1 MTAMDDSPRSS
12 KRRKLDTPKRTAST
26 PAVKG
31 TATRA
36 SGRRA
41 NQPTPQP
48 NGAPEEAEEAEEK
61 TAPKRTVRATKSV
74 PSRTAAKHTAV
85 PDIDIYDD
93 IEGALGVEPAA
104 KPATKPKAAPRR
116 ATAKPR
122 AGTESTVDELQ
133 EVAAVPKRGRGRPR
147 KALSASRAA
156 TKAVNGGTNGA
167 VEEADVQDEL
177 AAEATTPPKRARTAR
192 KPAASAR
199 KAPAPKASA
208 RKRAVS
214 LTIEDDE
221 DAEELNGIAAL
232 GGSPSKPRSTRK
244 PPASA
249 RKRAVSA
256 DEDEDDEEPAAATPS
271 RSIKKRKPLQDHTI
285 TPNTEDELTGRAPPS
300 AKKQAIS
307 TRRRLNR
314 TDNISNEDDVKAVDY
329 DDEEELVDVD
339 GNSIME
345 SVLDPTEPSPF
356 NKPTSAQKDKAAPPL
371 IYGNLPAGRSLDL
384 LKTIALER
392 ITGKRPSPLVDLDA
406 EYKSV
411 HQIIE
416 QTVTA
421 GEGNSMLVIGAR
433 GSGKTALVN
442 KVLSEVA
449 KDNGGEYH
457 VVRLNGFIHTDD
469 KIALREIWRQLGKEM
484 DIEEDGSGPGK
495 NYADTLTTLLALL
508 SHPSEQT
515 GEITDQVAKAV
526 IFIMDEFD
534 LFAQHPRQTLLYNL
548 FDIAQSRKAPIAVL
562 GLTTRIDVT
571 NSLEK
576 RVKSRFSHRYVHLSL
591 AKTFTSFQEMC
602 KAGLIIEAEH
612 LSVEERGILEGGAKH
627 SSTNATLAKNGKKDA
642 KQDMLPEWN
651 ANINV
656 SSRHACTMCTTNT
669 PQKLFAAPTFLT
681 QHLAPHFYRTK
692 SVSAVLNSFFL
703 PTATLSA
710 DTPFAPSNTLSAPD
724 SKLFLIPSLS
734 TLALSLLISAARL
747 DIIHD
752 SDTCNFNMA
761 YDEYVTLSSKAR
773 IQSAVGGMSASGS
786 VSKVWS
792 KDVARREWENLVE
805 LGLVM
810 PVIQGQAGGFG
821 MIRCDVAL
829 EEIGAVLAGEKG
841 MDRHLEKWCKS
852 I

>member
-1 MTAMDDSPRSS
+1 MDDSPRSS

-36 SGRRA
+36 SGRLA
-41 NQPTPQP
+41 NRPIPQP
-48 NGAPEEAEEAEEK
+48 NGAPAEFEESEDK
-61 TAPKRTVRATKSV
+61 TAPKRTARPMKSA
-74 PSRTAAKHTAV
+74 PSRTAARRTAV

-93 IEGALGVEPAA
+93 FEGALGVEPAA
-104 KPATKPKAAPRR
+104 KLATKPKPAPRR
-116 ATAKPR
+116 APAKSR
-122 AGTESTVDELQ
+122 AGTESTTDELQ
-133 EVAAVPKRGRGRPR
+133 EVAVVPKRGRGRPK
-147 KALSASRAA
+147 KAPSASRAA
-156 TKAVNGGTNGA
+156 TKAINGGTNGA

-177 AAEATTPPKRARTAR
+177 AAEATTPPKRAKTAR
-192 KPAASAR
+192 KPAVSAR
-199 KAPAPKASA
+199 RAPVPKASA
-208 RKRAVS
+208 RERAVS

-232 GGSPSKPRSTRK
+232 GGTPSKPRSTKK

-249 RKRAVSA
+249 RKRAV
-256 DEDEDDEEPAAATPS
+256 EDEEGDDDDEPTVATPS
-271 RSIKKRKPLQDHTI
+271 RSIKKRKPVQDHAMI
-285 TPNTEDELTGRAPPS
+285 PDTEDELAGRVPPS
-300 AKKQAIS
+300 AKKQATS
-307 TRRRLNR
+307 ARRRLNH
-314 TDNISNEDDVKAVDY
+314 TDNISNGDDVQAVNY

-392 ITGKRPSPLVDLDA
+392 IAGKRPSPLVGLDA
-406 EYKSV
+406 EYKLV

-484 DIEEDGSGPGK
+484 DIDEDGSGPGK

-591 AKTFTSFQEMC
+591 AKTFTAFQEMC

-612 LSVEERGILEGGAKH
+612 LSVEERGILEGGAKDTPI
-627 SSTNATLAKNGKKDA
+627 SATPAKKGKKDA
-642 KQDMLPEWN
+642 KQDVLAEWN

-656 SSRHACTMCTTNT
+656 SHRAACTICATNT
-669 PQKLFAAPTFLT
+669 TQKLFAAPAFLT

-692 SVSAVLNSFFL
+692 SVSAVLNTFFL
-703 PTATLSA
+703 PTATLSVG
-710 DTPFAPSNTLSAPD
+710 TPFAPSNTLSAPD

-761 YDEYVTLSSKAR
+761 YDEYVMLSSKAR

-841 MDRHLEKWCKS
+841 MDKHLEKWCKS

>member
-1 MTAMDDSPRSS
+1 MDDSPRSS
-12 KRRKLDTPKRTAST
+12 KRRKLDTPKRTVST
-26 PAVKG
+26 PPVKS
-31 TATRA
+31 TVTRA
-36 SGRRA
+36 SGRLA
-41 NQPTPQP
+41 NRPTPQT
-48 NGAPEEAEEAEEK
+48 NGQSEEE
-61 TAPKRTVRATKSV
+61 TAPKRIERSTKSAAK
-74 PSRTAAKHTAV
+74 RTAAKRTAV

-93 IEGALGVEPAA
+93 IEGALGVEPSA
-104 KPATKPKAAPRR
+104 KPAPKRTLAAS
-116 ATAKPR
+116 R
-122 AGTESTVDELQ
+122 AGTASTTDEPQ
-133 EVAAVPKRGRGRPR
+133 EVTTVPKRGRGRPR
-147 KALSASRAA
+147 KEQSASRAA
-156 TKAVNGGTNGA
+156 PKTKVNGSAHGA
-167 VEEADVQDEL
+167 DGVADGQDEL
-177 AAEATTPPKRARTAR
+177 AAKATTPPKRTKATR
-192 KPAASAR
+192 KPAASTR
-199 KAPAPKASA
+199 KAQVPKSSA

-214 LTIEDDE
+214 PSTEDDKHPGQ
-221 DAEELNGIAAL
+221 LNGTVVH
-232 GGSPSKPRSTRK
+232 SETPSKPRSTRK
-244 PPASA
+244 TQASV
-249 RKRAVSA
+249 REQAVPEDD
-256 DEDEDDEEPAAATPS
+256 DEDEPAAATPS
-271 RSIKKRKPLQDHTI
+271 RSIKKRKPLED
-285 TPNTEDELTGRAPPS
+285 NTTVRDSEDELAARPFRSSQKPARS
-300 AKKQAIS
+300 L
-307 TRRRLNR
+307 RRQLNR
-314 TDNISNEDDVKAVDY
+314 TDNISNGDDGVHTVDETNDD
-329 DDEEELVDVD
+329 DDEEAMDVD
-339 GNSIME
+339 GNSILE

-356 NKPTSAQKDKAAPPL
+356 NKPTSAQKDKAVPPL
-371 IYGNLPAGRSLDL
+371 IYGNLPAGRALDL
-384 LKTIALER
+384 LKTVALER
-392 ITGKRPSPLVDLDA
+392 IITKRPFPLVGLDA

-421 GEGNSMLVIGAR
+421 GEGNSMLLIGAR

-591 AKTFTSFQEMC
+591 AKTFTAFQEMC

-612 LSVEERGILEGGAKH
+612 LSIEERGILEGGAKDIPTH
-627 SSTNATLAKNGKKDA
+627 GTPAKKGQKDA
-642 KQDMLPEWN
+642 NQDVLVKWN

-656 SSRHACTMCTTNT
+656 SSRYSFATCMTDA
-669 PQKLFAAPTFLT
+669 PQKLFASPAFLT

-692 SVSAVLNSFFL
+692 SIPAVLNTFFF

-710 DTPFAPSNTLSAPD
+710 DTPFAPTNTLSAPD
-724 SKLFLIPSLS
+724 SKLFLIPNLS
-734 TLALSLLISAARL
+734 NLALSLLISAARL

-841 MDRHLEKWCKS
+841 MDKHLERWCKS